1 MTQVSLALLP
11 AGNITAQAAETSPST
26 STAEKVSKPKE
37 LSATARSLNEKTSIK
52 KAKPQTKTRATAA
65 SKGPLVPPPPPS
77 VPSFLPSGP
86 LDMQNSFSLD
96 YMSLDDLKFKMTS
109 LSKQLDSLKEDLA
122 DQKNAAA
129 EKTRRA
135 ASFVSLYEEGV
146 VSRKEL
152 SNEQKEAARAKRDL
166 ESDELKVFE
175 MERLLEKICK
185 RTNVLEKRQTKPK
198 STRSKPSSKK

>member
-1 MTQVSLALLP
+1 
-11 AGNITAQAAETSPST
+11 
-26 STAEKVSKPKE
+26 
-37 LSATARSLNEKTSIK
+37 
-52 KAKPQTKTRATAA
+52 
-65 SKGPLVPPPPPS
+65 
-77 VPSFLPSGP
+77 
-86 LDMQNSFSLD
+86 
-96 YMSLDDLKFKMTS
+96 MSLDDLKFKMTS